1 MGYLLSVSLALIG
14 YFLYRQQHPQL
25 DRPVRMPGFLR
36 YIALAIGVVFLFVW
50 IYGGYY
56 ASDIAVAAGKRWLY
70 FMGLGIILLYLPLY
84 AYRRLVDDRKEKWL
98 TDGALLSVAI
108 PSEPLDVDETPPE

>member
-1 MGYLLSVSLALIG
+1 
-14 YFLYRQQHPQL
+14 
-25 DRPVRMPGFLR
+25 
-36 YIALAIGVVFLFVW
+36 
-50 IYGGYY
+50 
-56 ASDIAVAAGKRWLY
+56 
-70 FMGLGIILLYLPLY
+70 MGLGIILLYLPLY